1 MKLPFFIVQLW
12 RGLKVIFGLSK
23 FHHKILINGFNE
35 ETLYPLDLTDK
46 LRFSYYEVENVPKVK
61 LTDGAII
68 SFPIQQAQIALAH
81 WDCYIRH
88 KDETAIKKFVA
99 ISEALISQI
108 DNHGKI
114 DTWSKIRP
122 GSSKYSSMTQSL
134 VASVM
139 LRYEL
144 LFLKKKPTQ
153 TEKLMNSL
161 VLDACF
167 KNPLNGGLEEIP
179 ESLNPCVLNGWI
191 YSLFIFF
198 EYEQIYS
205 SAKTYKAF
213 LSDQLNLLEKVLP
226 SYLTPFGT
234 YYDLGPNY
242 ASPFYHDLHI
252 KQFILLNEVTNNRFD
267 SFHSELIKRNRFYC
281 KAFMIFTKG
290 LQKLREPIFNEIQ
303 G

>member
-1 MKLPFFIVQLW
+1 M
-12 RGLKVIFGLSK
+12 
-23 FHHKILINGFNE
+23 
-35 ETLYPLDLTDK
+35 DLTDK
-46 LRFSYYEVENVPKVK
+46 LGFVYSEIDGVPKVK
-61 LTDGAII
+61 LTDGVLI
-68 SFPIQQAQIALAH
+68 SFPIHQAQIALAH
-81 WDCYIRH
+81 WDCYIKH
-88 KDETAIKKFVA
+88 KDESALRKFVL

-108 DNHGKI
+108 DDQGRI

-144 LFLKKKPTQ
+144 FFQKTEPSQ
-153 TEKLMNSL
+153 TNRLMNSL
-161 VLDACF
+161 VLDACY
-167 KNPLNGGLEEIP
+167 KNALNGGLEEIP
-179 ESLNPCVLNGWI
+179 ESPNPCVLNGWL

-205 SAKTYKAF
+205 SVKYRAF
-213 LSDQLNLLEKVLP
+213 LSHQLSLLEKMLP
-226 SYLTPFGT
+226 SYLCPFGT
-234 YYDLGPNY
+234 YYDLGSNY

-252 KQFILLNEVTNNRFD
+252 KQFILLNEVTNNRFYD
-267 SFHSELIKRNRFYC
+267 FYSELIKRDRFYY
-281 KAFMIFTKG
+281 KAGMVFIKA

>member
-12 RGLKVIFGLSK
+12 RGLKVIFGVSK
-23 FHHKILINGFNE
+23 FHHKISVNGFNN

-46 LRFSYYEVENVPKVK
+46 LSFFYFEIDGVPKVK
-61 LTDGAII
+61 LTDGVLIG
-68 SFPIQQAQIALAH
+68 FPIHQAQIALAH
-81 WDCYIRH
+81 WDCHIKH
-88 KDETAIKKFVA
+88 KDEAALKKFIV
-99 ISEALISQI
+99 ISEALISQV
-108 DNHGKI
+108 DDQGKI

-134 VASVM
+134 VASVV

-144 LFLKKKPTQ
+144 LFLKKEPTQ
-153 TEKLMNSL
+153 TKKIMNSL
-161 VLDACF
+161 VHDECF

-179 ESLNPCVLNGWI
+179 ESLNPCVLNGWL

-198 EYEQIYS
+198 EYEHIHS
-205 SAKTYKAF
+205 DVTYRAF
-213 LSDQLNLLEKVLP
+213 LSDQLSLLEKVLP
-226 SYLTPFGT
+226 SYLCSFGT
-234 YYDLGPNY
+234 YYDLGSNY

-252 KQFILLNEVTNNRFD
+252 KQFILLNEATNNRFD
-267 SFHSELIKRNRFYC
+267 DFYSELIKRNRSYY
-281 KAFMIFTKG
+281 KAGMIFIKG